1 MNSEFLKRIKLS
13 VKSVFFNYKRYI
25 CFIVMLFIIETLF
38 SAVITLFANNNRNQ
52 LSYLEDNYTYHLQ
65 LQNLS
70 ETQYYYIVN
79 LREPESQATF
89 SFVEGHAY
97 RIFGTNTYRYDIN
110 IKFLGSV
117 SSSYKIFKLKYYESI
132 KNDGEFK
139 EFETPLLKFE
149 ISHTRNTV
157 ICVLTCLFILAA
169 GCFILYILDS
179 IMVNHYK
186 FVYGIYMTFGANFKK
201 LFGNSLTE
209 MVLISL
215 IVFIPSQLISNLAC
229 FIINAVSGLSYKPSL
244 TAMLLSLIFGIL
256 TSGLAVYINIKSVSL
271 KTPLNLISSVD
282 NSNLI
287 SSPRTSSDFFGFVFP
302 ESVELLSLKRYM
314 KYIFKLV
321 GSTVAFAVIFL
332 SCMYLGGIYSK
343 TLTHSEPQF
352 SLVFKGTRSFEEE
365 DSGRIYESTDYE
377 YSYNDEIRD
386 YLYTFDGID
395 IITKECKTEAID
407 INSNVKI
414 AKSNLK
420 LTGKGVDIGDG
431 YKAFLNVDYCLIDD
445 DIIYELD
452 GYGYRVE
459 GNLNDV
465 LYGDNVIA
473 ITDGFNNSTKFKL
486 KPGDKIYIATD
497 KKRVRSRAIDN
508 SNDFD
513 MLLANFLNVYE
524 YTYTE
529 YTVGAVIYDIPV
541 GKSFAI
547 YLNSE
552 DYTQVTG
559 RATIIDKVDIKTKDD
574 ITPEEYNDLIIYLRG
589 ACDYYTNM
597 EFINNDSD
605 IVAQMEKNKNYQS
618 IFVFV
623 SLMLLIV
630 TPLLW
635 LFSQIL
641 FYLKRRPEYD
651 IYFAL
656 GSVEKEIKKSFITD
670 ALILVIVSGTAYTL
684 LSLAAV
690 GLLTSVVNSAV
701 YPASGYMRFSYSF
714 PFVGYLIG
722 LAVNSLSALSGS
734 YIPYRQYMK
743 ACHPVFTGR
752 EDEQKNELIS
762 EGETGV

>member
-1 MNSEFLKRIKLS
+1 MNSEFIKRIKLS
-13 VKSVFFNYKRYI
+13 VKSVFFNYKRFI
-25 CFIVMLFIIETLF
+25 CFFVMLFIIETLF
-38 SAVITLFANNNRNQ
+38 SAVITLYVNNNRNQ
-52 LSYLEDNYTYHLQ
+52 LSYLEENYTYHLQ

-79 LREPESQATF
+79 LREPEKQQTF

-97 RIFGTNTYRYDIN
+97 RISGTNTYRYDIN
-110 IKFLGSV
+110 LRFLGSV
-117 SSSYKIFKLKYYESI
+117 SSSYNSFKSRYYKSI
-132 KNDGEFK
+132 GDDGEFK
-139 EFETPLLKFE
+139 EFATPLLKFE

-157 ICVLTCLFILAA
+157 ICVLTCLFIFAA

-186 FVYGIYMTFGANFKK
+186 FIYGIYMTFGANFKK

-209 MVLISL
+209 MILISL
-215 IVFIPSQLISNLAC
+215 IVFIPSQLVSNLAC
-229 FIINAVSGLSYKPSL
+229 FIINSVNGLKYLPSL
-244 TAMLLSLIFGIL
+244 AAILLSLICGIL
-256 TSGLAVYINIKSVSL
+256 VSGVAVFINIKSVSL
-271 KTPLNLISSVD
+271 KTPLSLISSVD

-302 ESVELLSLKRYM
+302 KSIELLSLKRYR
-314 KYIFKLV
+314 KYIFQLV
-321 GSTVAFAVIFL
+321 GSAVAFAVIFL
-332 SCMYLGGIYSK
+332 SCIYLGGVYSK
-343 TLTHSEPQF
+343 TLAHTEPQF
-352 SLVFKGTRSFEEE
+352 SLVFNGTRGFSE
-365 DSGRIYESTDYE
+365 DEDGRVYESTNYE
-377 YSYNDEIRD
+377 YSYNNEIRD

-414 AKSNLK
+414 AKSDLK
-420 LTGKGVDIGDG
+420 LTGKGVDLGDG
-431 YKAFLNVDYCLIDD
+431 YKAFLNVDYFLIDD
-445 DIIYELD
+445 DIISEFD
-452 GYGYRVE
+452 RYGYRIE

-465 LYGDNVIA
+465 IYGDNVIA

-497 KKRVRSRAIDN
+497 RKRVRTKAGDDS
-508 SNDFD
+508 SDFD
-513 MLLANFLNVYE
+513 MLLANFLNAYD

-529 YTVGAVIYDIPV
+529 YTVGAVIKDIPV
-541 GKSFAI
+541 GKSFGI
-547 YLNSE
+547 YFNSGE
-552 DYTQVTG
+552 YTRVTG
-559 RATIIDKVDIKTKDD
+559 RAAIIDKVDIKTKDD
-574 ITPEEYNDLIIYLRG
+574 ITPEQYNDLIIYLRG

-597 EFINNDSD
+597 EFINNDSE

-635 LFSQIL
+635 MFSQIL

-656 GSVEKEIKKSFITD
+656 GSVEEEIKKSFITD
-670 ALILVIVSGTAYTL
+670 ALVLVIVSGIAYTL
-684 LSLAAV
+684 LSFIAV
-690 GLLTSVVNSAV
+690 GLLTYVINSAL
-701 YPASGYMRFSYSF
+701 YTASAYMRFSYSF
-714 PFVGYLIG
+714 PIVGYLIG
-722 LAVNSLSALSGS
+722 LAVNSLSAFLGS
-734 YIPYRQYMK
+734 YIPYRQYIK